1 MSHPQNI
8 TLNSR
13 YYDVIFAFDVR
24 ELDFFLYDLTVRH
37 FDNTTAL
44 FCDFWIVSNDNDCF
58 SLFVKA
64 FEKLHYLGLG
74 LCVQRSCR
82 LVSKYHGRLVDN
94 CSGYSNTLLLS
105 SRKLV
110 ARLLRKIPHTNS
122 F

>member
-44 FCDFWIVSNDNDCF
+44 FCDFWIDANTDKIF
-58 SLFVKA
+58 FVEA
-64 FEKLHYLGLG
+64 FT
-74 LCVQRSCR
+74 Q
-82 LVSKYHGRLVDN
+82 
-94 CSGYSNTLLLS
+94 
-105 SRKLV
+105 
-110 ARLLRKIPHTNS
+110 
-122 F
+122 